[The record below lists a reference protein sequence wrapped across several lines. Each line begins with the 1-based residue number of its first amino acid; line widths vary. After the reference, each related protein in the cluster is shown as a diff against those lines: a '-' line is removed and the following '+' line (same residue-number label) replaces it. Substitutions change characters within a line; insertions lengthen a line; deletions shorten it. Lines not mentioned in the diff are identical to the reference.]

1 MKRSRARWLYI
12 APPIF
17 FFWVFGQMDKLGI
30 SVIITNHKF
39 LQDLGLLGETAKIG
53 FLMTGFLVFYGF
65 ANIAWGFIVDR
76 IGPRKTAIIGTI
88 IWGFTMILG
97 GLSSS
102 YGLFMVSRMIL
113 GIGEAVLFPVCNKL
127 ISNWFPPK
135 EFGRAQS
142 SWIIGDYLGPAI
154 GIPIIIFAISLGGWE
169 ASFYLLAA
177 FSLIINLPLFLFLT
191 RDDPKQHYAVN
202 AAELQYIQEG
212 QKTKQSSNITFGELL
227 RNYRYWMIWL
237 VMLVD
242 SVLFYGI
249 SFWLPT
255 YLEKARH
262 FSAALM
268 SSWTS
273 SAWLL
278 ALITVLLVGYIADKT
293 RKPSLI
299 GTVIF
304 VIGAIALIIATS
316 TGNSSLAAVMM
327 DIGLAAVGGVLEISQ
342 LLLVDYSSKETAGK
356 AAGLMGFTNIVG
368 GFTTAFMGYLVE
380 VSGGNFTT
388 AIIFLV
394 FNAVIGAIA
403 LFTLVP
409 GERKDALNQSENFEA
424 NSEA

>member
-1 MKRSRARWLYI
+1 MMKRSRARWLYI

-30 SVIITNHKF
+30 SVIITNEDF
-39 LQDLGLLGETAKIG
+39 LKDMDLLGDTAKIG
-53 FLMTGFLVFYGF
+53 FLMTGFLVLYGL

-76 IGPRKTAIIGTI
+76 IGPRKTAIIGTV
-88 IWGFTMILG
+88 IWGLTMILG

-102 YGLFMVSRMIL
+102 YGLFMISRMIL
-113 GIGEAVLFPVCNKL
+113 GIGEAVLFPVCNKF

-142 SWIIGDYLGPAI
+142 TWIIGDYLGPAI
-154 GIPIIIFAISLGGWE
+154 GIPIIIFTIGLGGWE
-169 ASFYLLAA
+169 ASFFLLAV
-177 FSLIINLPLFLFLT
+177 FSFLINLPLFIFLT
-191 RDDPKQHYAVN
+191 RDQPKQHYAVN
-202 AAELQYIQEG
+202 KVELQYIQDG
-212 QKTKQSSNITFGELL
+212 QGSQHANNTSFKDLL
-227 RNYRYWMIWL
+227 KNYKYWMIWF

-262 FSAALM
+262 FSTALM

-273 SAWLL
+273 TAWIL
-278 ALITVLLVGYIADKT
+278 ALVTVLLVGYIADKT

-299 GTVIF
+299 GAVIF
-304 VIGAIALIIATS
+304 VIGAGALFTAVS
-316 TGNSSLAAVMM
+316 TEVSYLAAAMM
-327 DIGLAAVGGVLEISQ
+327 GVGLAAVGGVLEISQ

-368 GFTTAFMGYLVE
+368 GFTTAFMGYLVD

-388 AIIFLV
+388 AIAFLII
-394 FNAVIGAIA
+394 NAALGAIA

-409 GERKDALNQSENFEA
+409 GERKKPLNQKQDINA
-424 NSEA
+424 NA

>member
-30 SVIITNHKF
+30 SVIITNEDF
-39 LQDLGLLGETAKIG
+39 LKDMDLLGDTAKIG
-53 FLMTGFLVFYGF
+53 FLMTGFLVLYGL

-76 IGPRKTAIIGTI
+76 IGPRKTAIIGTV
-88 IWGFTMILG
+88 IWGLTMILG

-102 YGLFMVSRMIL
+102 YGLFMISRMIL
-113 GIGEAVLFPVCNKL
+113 GIGEAVLFPVCNKF

-142 SWIIGDYLGPAI
+142 TWIIGDYLGPAI
-154 GIPIIIFAISLGGWE
+154 GIPIIIFTIGLGGWE
-169 ASFYLLAA
+169 ASFFLLAV
-177 FSLIINLPLFLFLT
+177 FSFLINLPLFIFLT
-191 RDDPKQHYAVN
+191 RDQPKQHYAVN
-202 AAELQYIQEG
+202 KVELQYIQDG
-212 QKTKQSSNITFGELL
+212 QGSQHANNTSFKDLL
-227 RNYRYWMIWL
+227 KNYKYWMIWF

-262 FSAALM
+262 FSTALM

-273 SAWLL
+273 TAWIL
-278 ALITVLLVGYIADKT
+278 ALVTVLLVGYIADKT

-299 GTVIF
+299 GAVIF
-304 VIGAIALIIATS
+304 VIGAGALFTAVS
-316 TGNSSLAAVMM
+316 TEVSYLAAAMM
-327 DIGLAAVGGVLEISQ
+327 GVGLAAVGGVLEISQ

-368 GFTTAFMGYLVE
+368 GFTTAFMGYLVD

-388 AIIFLV
+388 AIAFLII
-394 FNAVIGAIA
+394 NAALGAIA

-409 GERKDALNQSENFEA
+409 GERKKPLNQKQDINA
-424 NSEA
+424 NA